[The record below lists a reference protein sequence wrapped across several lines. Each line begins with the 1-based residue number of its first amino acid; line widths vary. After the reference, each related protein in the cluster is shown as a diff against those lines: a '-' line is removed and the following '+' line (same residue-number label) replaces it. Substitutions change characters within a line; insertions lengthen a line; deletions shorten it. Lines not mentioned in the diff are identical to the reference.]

1 MRSVAFMTFSLL
13 AMACGGT
20 AKIGGGKEGAAQ
32 AFLNASE
39 PTKNTSGVNFGSS
52 LFGEVGVACDHGG
65 EIRLKNFNIDVSA
78 GNGGASTGLGFTA
91 QFANCKSATS
101 DAGDAVLNG
110 ELTVN
115 NLTQASSNGVLLEQ
129 TLKGKLTVGGA
140 FNDFLDADV
149 VQELLASTSDGPQ
162 VSAKVKGRIA
172 TSSDSYTFDESVV
185 VTADKIVVDVTTK

>member
-1 MRSVAFMTFSLL
+1 MRSVAFMAFSLL

-20 AKIGGGKEGAAQ
+20 AKIGGGKAGAAQ

-39 PTKNTSGVNFGSS
+39 PTQNTSGVNLGSS
-52 LFGEVGVACDHGG
+52 LFGDLAVPCDHGG
-65 EIRLKNFNIDVSA
+65 DIRLKNLSLDVSA
-78 GNGGASTGLGFTA
+78 GNGGASTGIGFTA
-91 QFANCKSATS
+91 QFFNCKSATS

-115 NLTQASSNGVLLEQ
+115 NLTKASSQGALLQQ

-149 VQELLASTSDGPQ
+149 VQELSVSTMGGPQ
-162 VSAKVKGRIA
+162 ISATVKGQIA
-172 TSSDSYTFDESVV
+172 TSSDSFTFDERVL
-185 VTADKIVVDVTTK
+185 VTADKIVVDVSTK